1 MSKAKYYKNLK
12 MNVIF
17 EKIGEILKILNI
29 GKSFRIFGG
38 IGLLISLWTAN
49 ELALKISL
57 ITFIFG
63 AFSRIVEMI
72 NKTEKIKD
80 SIFWQTIFWTI
91 FLVLYIL
98 SVNVH
103 LTIFEFL

>member
-1 MSKAKYYKNLK
+1 
-12 MNVIF
+12 MNITL
-17 EKIGEILKILNI
+17 EKVSEILKILNI

-49 ELALKISL
+49 ELILKISL

-63 AFSRIVEMI
+63 ALSRIIEMI
-72 NKTEKIKD
+72 NKTKKIEK
-80 SIFWQTIFWTI
+80 SIFWQTIFWLI

-98 SVNVH
+98 SINVH
-103 LTIFEFL
+103 LTIFKFL

>member
-1 MSKAKYYKNLK
+1 MNITFDKVSDVLKA
-12 MNVIF
+12 
-17 EKIGEILKILNI
+17 LNI

-38 IGLLISLWTAN
+38 IGLLISLWTMD
-49 ELALKISL
+49 ELTLKISL

-63 AFSRIVEMI
+63 AFSRVVEMI

-80 SIFWQTIFWTI
+80 SIFWQTIFWLI

-98 SVNVH
+98 SINTH
-103 LTIFEFL
+103 LIIFKFL

>member
-1 MSKAKYYKNLK
+1 
-12 MNVIF
+12 MNVTF
-17 EKIGEILKILNI
+17 DKVSDVLKALNI

-49 ELALKISL
+49 ELTLKISL

-63 AFSRIVEMI
+63 AFSRAIEML
-72 NKTEKIKD
+72 NKTDRIKNN
-80 SIFWQTIFWTI
+80 IFLQTIFWLI

-98 SVNVH
+98 SINTH
-103 LTIFEFL
+103 LIIFKFL